1 MVSVEYGYRSQN
13 KKKLNYFGIFIVVGT
28 HTIPQ
33 HFWDVDLCG
42 DRIPSSAFIRNTSQ
56 KAIASVAFHA
66 LKLRNS
72 VGDRKIEQANWIRL
86 LEKEIRWELADD
98 SHDLNEG
105 KLYFC

>member
-1 MVSVEYGYRSQN
+1 VEYGYRSQN

-56 KAIASVAFHA
+56 KAIASVAFHT
-66 LKLRNS
+66 KKFSWRS
-72 VGDRKIEQANWIRL
+72 QIEQANWIRL